1 MNVNELDLT
10 QAARAYGVANTPP
23 FLVRKLQGDPAV
35 RQLGATGSAEEILRA
50 LRSAASVEPNSA
62 VEAVRPYAL
71 LVALWFAPTIDSLQ
85 DARKIPATA
94 YRWYDYVAQLLI
106 ETFSPVQRETMQVP
120 GLLSA
125 PSISVG
131 SSVSVTNP
139 KIVIALR

>member
-1 MNVNELDLT
+1 MNVNELDLR

-23 FLVRKLQGDPAV
+23 FLVRKLQDDPAI
-35 RQLGATGSAEEILRA
+35 RELGTTGSPEEILRA
-50 LRSAASVEPNSA
+50 LRSAASAEPTNA
-62 VEAVRPYAL
+62 VEAARPYAL
-71 LVALWFAPTIDSLQ
+71 LVALWFAPKIDNLQ
-85 DARKIPATA
+85 EAQKIAATA
-94 YRWYDYVAQLLI
+94 YRWYDYVVQLLI

-131 SSVSVTNP
+131 SSVPTTSP